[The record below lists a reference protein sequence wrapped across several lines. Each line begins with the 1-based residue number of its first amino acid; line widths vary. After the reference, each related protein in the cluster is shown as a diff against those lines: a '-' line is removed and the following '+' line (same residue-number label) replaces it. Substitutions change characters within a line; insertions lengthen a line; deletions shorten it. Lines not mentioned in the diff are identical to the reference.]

1 MFSKKNCLIKEEYIL
16 RVFEDKVSEI
26 ILRYNVEN
34 FPERSVVLPLY
45 NEYLNTIS
53 EIDHNC
59 YVLPS

>member
-34 FPERSVVLPLY
+34 FPERSVVY
-45 NEYLNTIS
+45 HYIMNT
-53 EIDHNC
+53 
-59 YVLPS
+59 